1 MKEQLTEL
9 YRRLLNLAEEL
20 GGIINDLEDEGSAE
34 EEAVPESEFNVGD
47 VVDIAVVS
55 SKTGEME
62 FLTGTVFEVGC
73 QDEHG
78 WYDRIST
85 SDDRKFRIP
94 MNTRDT
100 RLSTRVL
107 RKH

>member
-1 MKEQLTEL
+1 MIEQLIDL

-20 GGIINDLEDEGSAE
+20 GGIIDDLNEEDSSEE
-34 EEAVPESEFNVGD
+34 EEAPESEFAVGD
-47 VVDIAVVS
+47 VVDIAVVG
-55 SKTGEME
+55 KTGEME

-73 QDEHG
+73 KDEHG

-94 MNTRDT
+94 MNTSDT

>member
-1 MKEQLTEL
+1 MKEDLIEVRDQLM
-9 YRRLLNLAEEL
+9 NLAEQLGEL
-20 GGIINDLEDEGSAE
+20 AEEFEPGAE
-34 EEAVPESEFNVGD
+34 EEVGPVSEFRVGD
-47 VVDIAVVS
+47 VVDIACVN
-55 SKTGEME
+55 KNTGDME
-62 FLTGTVFEVGC
+62 FLTGTVFEIER

-85 SDDRKFRIP
+85 ADDRKFRIP
-94 MNTRDT
+94 MNLEDT